1 MFENDIEITNQLKI
15 QHELRMFY
23 QQLFTKTICNANS
36 KIVSF
41 LDNASLPVVNNDLF
55 NLCENDLTED
65 ELLIYLKSMQNN
77 KTPGND
83 GLTKEFYETFWN
95 EIKYV

>member
-1 MFENDIEITNQLKI
+1 M
-15 QHELRMFY
+15 
-23 QQLFTKTICNANS
+23 FTKTICNANS

-41 LDNASLPVVNNDLF
+41 LDNASLPVVNNDFF
-55 NLCENDLTED
+55 NLCEDDLTED

-83 GLTKEFYETFWN
+83 GLTKEFYETFWD
-95 EIKYV
+95 EIKYVILKSLKQLKQKGQFIIFQR